1 MKSYTFIL
9 TSISAVALLS
19 ACGNTDSNNDSSEEQ
34 LTVKTSIFPY
44 EDWTKKIGGDFV
56 NVSTVVPVG
65 ADAHTYEPTPQEMI
79 EVAESD
85 AFIYNG
91 ANFEAFADSIVSAID
106 NQDVL
111 TLEGAAQTSLI
122 DSNHDHEHDESGHDH
137 ESNGDV
143 LIEGLSDH
151 YHTGD
156 PIELMIEADEETP
169 SNNWSWYTKH
179 GDGEWDLT
187 EQVETNEYTG
197 VVNENH
203 QVKAVLHNDEG
214 EEVAKSEIITLTIDD
229 HHGHSHGDED
239 PHVWLD
245 PIRSIEIAASIRD
258 MLTELMPEQEA
269 YFTDNFEALE
279 QEFEEL
285 DQAFQELADE
295 SSLDT
300 FIVSHAGY
308 GYWENRYGIKQIGIA
323 GISPTS
329 EPSQS
334 ELIRTVELAQELSL
348 NHVVFEPN
356 ITPRVAEVVQN
367 HLDADSL
374 LIHPL
379 EALTEEDKENNA
391 DYFSLMYENLETL
404 HTALND

>member
-1 MKSYTFIL
+1 MKSYTFLIASL
-9 TSISAVALLS
+9 SSIAFLS
-19 ACGNTDSNNDSSEEQ
+19 ACGDSDSNNDTSKEQ
-34 LTVKTSIFPY
+34 LTIKTSIFPY

-56 NVSTVVPVG
+56 HVSTVVPVG

-79 EVAESD
+79 EVAEAD

-91 ANFEAFADSIVSAID
+91 ANFEAFAASIVSAIK
-106 NQDVL
+106 NQDVHI
-111 TLEGAAQTSLI
+111 LEGATQTSLI
-122 DSNHDHEHDESGHDH
+122 DSNHDHGHHGHNDASHDH

-156 PIELMIEADEETP
+156 SVELMIDAEEDTH

-179 GDGEWDLT
+179 GDGEWELT
-187 EQVETNEYTG
+187 EHEGTNEYTG
-197 VVNENH
+197 VVNESH
-203 QVKAVLHNDEG
+203 QVKAILHG
-214 EEVAKSEIITLTIDD
+214 EEVAQSDVITLTIDD
-229 HHGHSHGDED
+229 HDGHSHGDED

-258 MLTELMPEQEA
+258 TLTQLMPEQEA
-269 YFTDNFEALE
+269 YFIDNFESLE
-279 QEFEEL
+279 QEFQEL

-295 SSLDT
+295 SILDT

-308 GYWENRYGIKQIGIA
+308 GYWESRYGIKQIGIA

-334 ELIRTVELAQELSL
+334 ELIKTVELAQDLGL

-391 DYFSLMYENLETL
+391 DYFSLMYENIETL
-404 HTALND
+404 NIALND